1 MLILLEAVLVKEFNS
16 DTDLGRLAELWGNLC
31 MIQQMRGGSHWMEKY
46 QKSGLTWSDYLT
58 KLTSLPE
65 SKALVFIMK
74 EVVFGFTFFT
84 IEKDLATIREFYLE
98 PGYKDKLNTDLVIE
112 DIKSQ
117 LRNQGVQFIEFD
129 IKDLPI

>member
-46 QKSGLTWSDYLT
+46 QKSGLTWPEYLI
-58 KLTSLPE
+58 KLTGLSE

-74 EVVFGFTFFT
+74 EAIFGFTFFT
-84 IEKDLATIREFYLE
+84 IEKDSATIREFYLE

-117 LRNQGVQFIEFD
+117 LRAQGVQFIEFD

>member
-1 MLILLEAVLVKEFNS
+1 MK
-16 DTDLGRLAELWGNLC
+16 
-31 MIQQMRGGSHWMEKY
+31 
-46 QKSGLTWSDYLT
+46 
-58 KLTSLPE
+58 
-65 SKALVFIMK
+65 KAI
-74 EVVFGFTFFT
+74 FGFTFFT

-117 LRNQGVQFIEFD
+117 LRAQGVQFIEFD

>member
-1 MLILLEAVLVKEFNS
+1 
-16 DTDLGRLAELWGNLC
+16 